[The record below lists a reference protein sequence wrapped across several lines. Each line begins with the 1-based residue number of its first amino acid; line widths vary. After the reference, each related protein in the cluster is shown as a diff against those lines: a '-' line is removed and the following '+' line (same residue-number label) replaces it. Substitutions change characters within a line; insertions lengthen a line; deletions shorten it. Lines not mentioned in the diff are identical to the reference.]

1 MTAPSGGTPPK
12 VVIDN
17 SVILPILK
25 SPYRSTNWLVLL
37 WQARRIK
44 PLVSDE
50 TAQEL
55 AEKLLEN
62 SPTAREYPA
71 QRFVETALRV
81 YRPWWDNIVLQDNSR
96 NPKCSDTEDQMF
108 VDLAIAG
115 NAEFLVTEDN
125 ALLSMAALLPNIRIT
140 DRIGFR
146 RHFS

>member
-1 MTAPSGGTPPK
+1 MTTLSGGIPPK

-25 SPYRSTNWLVLL
+25 SLYRSTNWLLLL

-50 TAQEL
+50 TVREL

-62 SPTAREYPA
+62 SPTAREYPT

-81 YRPWWDNIVLQDNSR
+81 YRP
-96 NPKCSDTEDQMF
+96 
-108 VDLAIAG
+108 
-115 NAEFLVTEDN
+115 
-125 ALLSMAALLPNIRIT
+125 
-140 DRIGFR
+140 
-146 RHFS
+146 